1 MLLLASS
8 AALAEELQISLKPP
22 SLVLGSGETV
32 SVLVRL
38 PRTDVALKSATSAGT
53 LVPTAE
59 LGSTERHF
67 TWTPPH
73 TRFPMTA
80 LLVFWTEEHGAPPM
94 VAQARVALSGR
105 TSLEVQTE
113 PSALVRVQV
122 AGSTYGPQR
131 ADKHGKVDV
140 PIEVPPGVETAQVLA
155 EAQGRTTTRAAA
167 LSVPVSSALL
177 AAISPNPPVQGE
189 PCWLIVAHPDTFQ
202 VSQLRLELSGARFE
216 LENSAPTRVLYRLD
230 MDDGAREITAAVS
243 FGDEQAQVAA
253 RVLSADDPFPG
264 SAPFAARRFSASAS
278 AGGFYAGGANSGAAL
293 AIVGSYALPAAAGR
307 FTLDLELGYRSS
319 SLSAPAPGLGS
330 VHSSLSAVP
339 VELALRALVFQRGA
353 WSIYGRVGG
362 GILPFNVS
370 AHSDFQPSFAQSGVA
385 VEGFASAQVGYRMRP
400 VELFGELRGGIAPV
414 HTSAL
419 DARLGGLLLA
429 LGARY
434 PIQ

>member
-1 MLLLASS
+1 
-8 AALAEELQISLKPP
+8 
-22 SLVLGSGETV
+22 LVH
-32 SVLVRL
+32 L
-38 PRTDVALKSATSAGT
+38 PRPDAALKSATNAGT

-59 LGSTERHF
+59 PGGAERHF
-67 TWTPPH
+67 SWAPPQ
-73 TRFPMTA
+73 TRFPMTV
-80 LLVFWTEEHGAPPM
+80 LLLFWTEERGAPPM
-94 VAQARVALSGR
+94 VGQARIPRSGR

-122 AGSTYGPQR
+122 AGSTFGPQR
-131 ADKHGKVDV
+131 ADKHGRVEV

-155 EAQGRTTTRAAA
+155 EAQGRTTARTAA

-177 AAISPNPPVQGE
+177 AAISPNPPVHGE
-189 PCWLIVAHPDTFQ
+189 PCWLIVAHPDAFEP
-202 VSQLRLELSGARFE
+202 SQLRLELSGGRAE
-216 LENSAPTRVLYRLD
+216 LETSAPTRMLYRLEI
-230 MDDGAREITAAVS
+230 DDGAKEIAAAVS
-243 FGDEQAQVAA
+243 LRGERAQVSAQI
-253 RVLSADDPFPG
+253 LSADDALRG
-264 SAPFAARRFSASAS
+264 SAPFAAQRFSASAT

-293 AIVGSYALPAAAGR
+293 AIVGSYAFPAAAGR
-307 FTLDLELGYRSS
+307 FALDLELGYRSS

-330 VHSSLSAVP
+330 VHSSLSALP
-339 VELALRALVFQRGA
+339 IELALRALLFQRGA
-353 WSIYGRVGG
+353 WSIYGRLGG

-414 HTSAL
+414 HTSTL
-419 DARLGGLLLA
+419 DAQLGGLLFA